1 MKFNRTTTTAIAFVC
16 AISLAGCS
24 QGEQKTDST
33 VQPSNN
39 NNASTASTETA
50 PKTDSKDT
58 ETPATTAT
66 ATNTGQSSGGEV
78 YLGTINGII
87 SDSMCGKDHKG
98 MGELGKDP
106 VACTKKCIRGGA
118 KYVLVD
124 EKGSVYA
131 LSNQEKPA
139 DFAGAQVAITG
150 HIDPAEKSIHVHSLA
165 PQK

>member
-1 MKFNRTTTTAIAFVC
+1 MKLDRTTTAIAFVC
-16 AISLAGCS
+16 IVSLAGCS

-33 VQPSNN
+33 AQPSNTT
-39 NNASTASTETA
+39 ASTAATEA
-50 PKTDSKDT
+50 VPKTDS
-58 ETPATTAT
+58 TAT
-66 ATNTGQSSGGEV
+66 ATSTTTTTATTTTGQSKGGEV
-78 YLGTINGII
+78 YLGTINGVI

-106 VACTKKCIRGGA
+106 VACTKKCIEGGA

-124 EKGSVYA
+124 EKGVVYA

-150 HIDPAEKSIHVHSLA
+150 HIDPTEKSIHVHSVA
-165 PQK
+165 PKK

>member
-1 MKFNRTTTTAIAFVC
+1 MKLDRTTTALTLMCV
-16 AISLAGCS
+16 ISLAGCS
-24 QGEQKTDST
+24 QGEQKTEST
-33 VQPSNN
+33 ASQG
-39 NNASTASTETA
+39 NNASSANTESA
-50 PKTDSKDT
+50 PKTDS
-58 ETPATTAT
+58 TTAT
-66 ATNTGQSSGGEV
+66 TTTTTTATTTGQSTGGEV
-78 YLGTINGII
+78 YLGTINGVI

-106 VACTKKCIRGGA
+106 VACTKKCIKSGA

-124 EKGSVYA
+124 SKGDVYA

-150 HIDPAEKSIHVHSLA
+150 HIDPTEKSIHVHSLA